1 MPIGDLERTDVL
13 PVIETGHDDLQPGSP
28 AAGLIQALTEE
39 QVALERL
46 LEMSRAETTALAEQL
61 AASARALD
69 QALVRAASLAAVA
82 AAPARV
88 TPAEPVRV
96 IAPVPSIDAPA
107 LAARLRAAE
116 ELNTRYLEAL
126 QSTEWH
132 RGVREERLR
141 ELEDELLSAE
151 RRIREF
157 SAERGAVMTAVEALK
172 TEQVAR
178 VAALSVQLPAAPEPA
193 AQVAVPDA
201 SAPRLA
207 ELKGVAATLGRAL
220 EAQTDAAH
228 LATSQI
234 AAIERA
240 AGELRARVH
249 YLEDELAASE
259 RRGEEHVRAARS
271 ADAALTASHEHIT
284 DASERAAAA
293 ERAAAEAASEH
304 ASAIAALKD
313 KLEQQ
318 TLLLERARGALDE
331 REMQIRRLERNASR
345 RVEGA
350 DEHSAAPGSAPAK
363 PKASWLLRPI
373 DGSQPRLLAT
383 GRRTTIGRAL
393 ENDLC
398 IPDSSVSR
406 RHALIVIGSTG
417 TIIEDLNSANGVAVN
432 GRRVRHAHLNDGDIV
447 SFGTVRF
454 VYAPAPRNFAVG

>member
-141 ELEDELLSAE
+141 ELEDELLGAE

-193 AQVAVPDA
+193 APVGVADA

-207 ELKGVAATLGRAL
+207 ELEGVAATLGRAL

-293 ERAAAEAASEH
+293 ERAAAEAASEQ

-345 RVEGA
+345 RGEGA
-350 DEHSAAPGSAPAK
+350 DEQSAAPGSAPAK

-398 IPDSSVSR
+398 VPDPSVSR

-454 VYAPAPRNFAVG
+454 VYAPAPHCI